1 MIKCPICKGS
11 GYIEDGTGYCGMCE
25 SVGYFPKIVA
35 SAIRYNGIVYTGRRH
50 HNIIYEMVTK
60 YLIRKP
66 TIDNEQGFVDEK
78 GNYLTRLEGAHLALT
93 SGQIEKLS
101 WPPNLYSEDLW

>member
-1 MIKCPICKGS
+1 MITCPQCKGS
-11 GYIEDGTGYCGMCE
+11 GYAEEGRTYCAVCE
-25 SVGYFPKIVA
+25 SVGYLPQIVA
-35 SAIRYNGIVYTGRRH
+35 SAIRYNGIVYTGKRH
-50 HNIIYEMVTK
+50 NNIIHEMVTK

-66 TIDNEQGFVDEK
+66 TIDNEQGFVDEN
-78 GNYLTRLEGAHLALT
+78 GNYLTRKEGARLALK